1 MNEERCK
8 RLEERQAALEQR
20 VGAAIDVA
28 IATLRDEIGVED
40 ALDRL
45 AALRSPE
52 VVIPSEPVD
61 VAEMQAQIHEADMDR
76 IAASERLNAA
86 NAALATARRERD
98 AYRKAKEENDERF
111 MTERDDARRERDEA
125 VAIVRDWLVW
135 RSVHH
140 VSDVHFPDLA
150 SVLSRARALVAGQAT
165 PDARD
170 AEIAGWREASKA
182 MTGEIA
188 TLRAQLDTALA
199 RVAELEARE
208 VAANHRA
215 LGLQYELDTVVA
227 ALQERDRESRWIIE
241 HIPMMQGSPTFE
253 ARVAEYLSATP
264 PADPA
269 RGLIERL
276 VAAYDG
282 CSRRGTIEECNAQE
296 RAVYDAIRD
305 LRAQLDTALAR
316 VAELEARDR
325 EGRWLVERSN
335 HRQVGKVASDKQ
347 RAEMDDYSRRADT
360 YLSGTPP
367 ADPARGLIERA
378 VAAMIV
384 LAPQSPLIADLRAY
398 LGGE

>member
-1 MNEERCK
+1 MDTDERLNEERI
-8 RLEERQAALEQR
+8 AALEQR
-20 VGAAIDVA
+20 LTALESRAEGCITQDEYRARLAS
-28 IATLRDEIGVED
+28 LRAPGVE
-40 ALDRL
+40 
-45 AALRSPE
+45 
-52 VVIPSEPVD
+52 IPSEPVD

-86 NAALATARRERD
+86 NAALAT
-98 AYRKAKEENDERF
+98 
-111 MTERDDARRERDEA
+111 ARRERDEA

-305 LRAQLDTALAR
+305 LRAR
-316 VAELEARDR
+316 IAELEARDR
-325 EGRWLVERSN
+325 EGRWIVQESRN
-335 HRQVGKVASDKQ
+335 ACDTEPCAYGKQHRH
-347 RAEMDDYSRRADT
+347 DDYDCRRTA
-360 YLSGTPP
+360 YLSGAAPP
-367 ADPARGLIERA
+367 DPARGLIERA
-378 VAAMIV
+378 VPVCEGAAECQHDGPGLCRGCG
-384 LAPQSPLIADLRAY
+384 LAMKAVAADLRAY
-398 LGGE
+398 LAALEGR

>member
-20 VGAAIDVA
+20 VWAAIDVA

-98 AYRKAKEENDERF
+98 
-111 MTERDDARRERDEA
+111 EA
-125 VAIVRDWLVW
+125 VGVVRDWLGW
-135 RSVHH
+135 RAGSKGPGVGG
-140 VSDVHFPDLA
+140 
-150 SVLSRARALVAGQAT
+150 VLSRARALVAGQAT

-170 AEIAGWREASKA
+170 AEIAGWCEASKA

-188 TLRAQLDTALA
+188 T
-199 RVAELEARE
+199 
-208 VAANHRA
+208 
-215 LGLQYELDTVVA
+215 
-227 ALQERDRESRWIIE
+227 
-241 HIPMMQGSPTFE
+241 
-253 ARVAEYLSATP
+253 
-264 PADPA
+264 
-269 RGLIERL
+269 
-276 VAAYDG
+276 
-282 CSRRGTIEECNAQE
+282 
-296 RAVYDAIRD
+296 

-378 VAAMIV
+378 VAWFTAV
-384 LAPQSPLIADLRAY
+384 RNFRPVPETAKALLAYLRAY

>member
-8 RLEERQAALEQR
+8 RLESRQRATDERVTAL
-20 VGAAIDVA
+20 
-28 IATLRDEIGVED
+28 VEALHAYHKPD
-40 ALDRL
+40 ASLNNFRELVDRL
-45 AALRSPE
+45 AALRSPGG
-52 VVIPSEPVD
+52 VIPSEPVD

-98 AYRKAKEENDERF
+98 
-111 MTERDDARRERDEA
+111 EA
-125 VAIVRDWLVW
+125 VGVVRDWHRW
-135 RSVHH
+135 RTGDEGISFGSV
-140 VSDVHFPDLA
+140 VD
-150 SVLSRARALVAGQAT
+150 RARALVAGQAT

-215 LGLQYELDTVVA
+215 LGLQYELDTGVA

-325 EGRWLVERSN
+325 EGRWIVQESRN
-335 HRQVGKVASDKQ
+335 ACDTEPCAYGKQHRH
-347 RAEMDDYSRRADT
+347 DDYDCRRTA
-360 YLSGTPP
+360 YLSGAAPP
-367 ADPARGLIERA
+367 DPARGLIERA

>member
-8 RLEERQAALEQR
+8 RLESRQRATDERVTAL
-20 VGAAIDVA
+20 
-28 IATLRDEIGVED
+28 VEALHAYHKPD
-40 ALDRL
+40 ASLNNFRELVDHL
-45 AALRSPE
+45 AALRAPGE
-52 VVIPSEPVD
+52 GAHPRNEGPGGCVPWEE
-61 VAEMQAQIHEADMDR
+61 AEEMR
-76 IAASERLNAA
+76 AS
-86 NAALATARRERD
+86 LATARRERD
-98 AYRKAKEENDERF
+98 
-111 MTERDDARRERDEA
+111 EA
-125 VAIVRDWLVW
+125 VGVVRDWLGW
-135 RSVHH
+135 RAGDEGISFDAIV
-140 VSDVHFPDLA
+140 D
-150 SVLSRARALVAGQAT
+150 RARALVAGQAT

-305 LRAQLDTALAR
+305 LRAR
-316 VAELEARDR
+316 IAELEARDR
-325 EGRWLVERSN
+325 EGRWIVQESRN
-335 HRQVGKVASDKQ
+335 ACDTEPCAYGKQHRH
-347 RAEMDDYSRRADT
+347 DDYDCRRTA
-360 YLSGTPP
+360 YLSGAAPP
-367 ADPARGLIERA
+367 DPARGLIERA

>member
-1 MNEERCK
+1 MNTDER
-8 RLEERQAALEQR
+8 LTALIE
-20 VGAAIDVA
+20 
-28 IATLRDEIGVED
+28 
-40 ALDRL
+40 ALDEVMLGIRGDFDTRTAFRTRL
-45 AALRSPE
+45 AALRAPG
-52 VVIPSEPVD
+52 VEPD
-61 VAEMQAQIHEADMDR
+61 DGGTDWKATAEFRQAQLDECRPERDAWQRRADEA
-76 IAASERLNAA
+76 E
-86 NAALATARRERD
+86 AALATARRERD
-98 AYRKAKEENDERF
+98 EAFAIL
-111 MTERDDARRERDEA
+111 RDLDTWAATTKPEIP
-125 VAIVRDWLVW
+125 AIVD
-135 RSVHH
+135 
-140 VSDVHFPDLA
+140 
-150 SVLSRARALVAGQAT
+150 RARALVAGQAT

-215 LGLQYELDTVVA
+215 LGLQYELDTGVA

-305 LRAQLDTALAR
+305 LRAR
-316 VAELEARDR
+316 IAELEARDR
-325 EGRWLVERSN
+325 EGRWIVQESRN
-335 HRQVGKVASDKQ
+335 ACDTEPCAYGKQHRH
-347 RAEMDDYSRRADT
+347 DDYDCRRTA
-360 YLSGTPP
+360 YLSGAAPP
-367 ADPARGLIERA
+367 DPARGLIERA
-378 VAAMIV
+378 VGWIHTRFHETGVSEPASR
-384 LAPQSPLIADLRAY
+384 LLQDLRAY
-398 LGGE
+398 LGGGT